1 MKAIAMRLQPGA
13 DLKQSLLQYCCDR
26 EIDAAC
32 VLSCVGSLRRAAI
45 RFADRS
51 EATILEEK
59 LEIVSLVG
67 TLSRFGAHL
76 HVAVADGEG
85 RVTGGHL
92 ADGSQIY
99 TTAEIAIGV
108 LADVVFSREPDP
120 VTGYREL
127 KIERAKAR
135 GAVKPQDLETSA
147 FQNS

>member
-1 MKAIAMRLQPGA
+1 MKAIAIRLEPGA

-45 RFADRS
+45 RFANQP
-51 EATILEEK
+51 EATVFEEK

-76 HVAVADGEG
+76 HVAVADGKG
-85 RVTGGHL
+85 RVLGGHL
-92 ADGSQIY
+92 TEGSQIY
-99 TTAEIAIGV
+99 TTAEIAIGI
-108 LADVVFSREPDP
+108 LPDVVFTREPDP

-127 KIERAKAR
+127 KIASS
-135 GAVKPQDLETSA
+135 D
-147 FQNS
+147 N